1 MDSHGCWSGD
11 VRDKG
16 NVTGGK
22 EGLCAGVGKFSYTQ
36 KTKES
41 QCEGCP
47 KHDGIK
53 FLGKGRTQKLDKMCM
68 VIRRRIRRGNWKT
81 V

>member
-1 MDSHGCWSGD
+1 MDTHGCWSGD
-11 VRDKG
+11 VRDKTD
-16 NVTGGK
+16 VADGK
-22 EGLCAGVGKFSYTQ
+22 DGLGAGVGKFAYTQ

-53 FLGKGRTQKLDKMCM
+53 FLGKGWTQK
-68 VIRRRIRRGNWKT
+68 
-81 V
+81 

>member
-11 VRDKG
+11 VMDKG
-16 NVTGGK
+16 DVTDSK
-22 EGLCAGVGKFSYTQ
+22 ASLCAGVGKFAYTQ
-36 KTKES
+36 KTEES

-53 FLGKGRTQKLDKMCM
+53 FLGKVWTQKC
-68 VIRRRIRRGNWKT
+68 GNL
-81 V
+81 